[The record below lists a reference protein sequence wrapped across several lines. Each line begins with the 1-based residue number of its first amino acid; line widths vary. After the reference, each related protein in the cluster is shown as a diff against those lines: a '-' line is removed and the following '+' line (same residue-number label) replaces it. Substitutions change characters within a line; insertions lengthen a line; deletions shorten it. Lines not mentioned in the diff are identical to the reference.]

1 MNMRAAPFPPGSS
14 DRPATPPI
22 PASLVPI
29 TGAVCAVAFDEPGP
43 IRAGDRPRLSALLGG
58 AALTGRMISTSLP
71 LRSGGRRHVLLI
83 GRGAAAIEGRRLD
96 VALGSR
102 IAASIDPEWLQQPE
116 GDGASLIE
124 GLSEL
129 GHRRLLRMFLTT
141 GASMFGLGEQSA
153 FGAAATGFLAL
164 MGVRAAEFAG
174 LCPLGDTGVIA
185 SFRVPGTAE
194 RALVGE
200 LIALLPDRIRRI
212 AGFRQHVEQGERG
225 TYLHLFLPEGVPA
238 AAMVGLGDAP
248 LLLPAPTEFH
258 RPRPI
263 VSWLDRVGEG
273 ARSWTL
279 DLIAERAP
287 ADTGAAVLMREIRH
301 GSGAAPAASL
311 RHLSATEA
319 GVLIALDVSDPH
331 DLLAGLRIE
340 RGGGAVTLPFARDGW
355 RAARIADY
363 AALPRTHWLEDPVRA
378 RLVYRSGRLSTIHE
392 GALGAYDGG
401 LPAGFLP
408 GDASALAAA
417 RLDLARP
424 RPAPGIVEIGA
435 VPPAPGFALVCE
447 LGETLDLIRA
457 RAAMLFAEPGA
468 RGVELVYH
476 AAEGALAAAARAVM
490 IQTEAA
496 FGIGHR
502 LVTMPAGATATER
515 LLAALDTT
523 QAEAALLLGAE
534 VLPAGRGWL
543 AATRRSLGKGAGARL
558 AAGALLAADGAVIR
572 AGARRL
578 AGLPSSHLPAASLPA
593 EEIGP
598 DCLAL
603 NRGAIGMLAT
613 FTGSY
618 PNPAIV
624 LAETAARLGALG
636 AAPRAHPRI
645 RFVRYGGEAPAD
657 PLAEAVDQAALAPRF
672 RDKL

>member
-1 MNMRAAPFPPGSS
+1 MNMRAAPLRPASF
-14 DRPATPPI
+14 DRPATPPV

-29 TGAVCAVAFDEPGP
+29 TGVVCAVAFDEPGP
-43 IRAGDRPRLSALLGG
+43 IRAGDRPRLSALLAGEP
-58 AALTGRMISTSLP
+58 LTGPMISTSLP
-71 LRSGGRRHVLLI
+71 LRAGGRRHVLLI
-83 GRGAAAIEGRRLD
+83 GRGAAEIEGRRLD
-96 VALGSR
+96 VVLGSR
-102 IAASIDPEWLQQPE
+102 IAASIDPGWLQPPE

-174 LCPLGDTGVIA
+174 TCPLGDAGVIA
-185 SFRVPGTAE
+185 SFRVPGPAE

-200 LIALLPDRIRRI
+200 LITLLPDRIRRI

-225 TYLHLFLPEGVPA
+225 TFLHLFLPEGAPS

-248 LLLPAPTEFH
+248 LLLPAPTELY

-263 VSWLDRVGEG
+263 VSWLERAGGG
-273 ARSWTL
+273 ARIWAL
-279 DLIAERAP
+279 DLVAERAP
-287 ADTGAAVLMREIRH
+287 ADAGAAVLMREIRH
-301 GSGAAPAASL
+301 GSGALPAASL
-311 RHLSATEA
+311 RHVSATDA
-319 GVLIALDVSDPH
+319 GVLIALDLSDPH

-340 RGGGAVTLPFARDGW
+340 RGAAAVTLPFARDGW
-355 RAARIADY
+355 HAARIADY
-363 AALPRTHWLEDPVRA
+363 AALPRTHWLEDPMRA
-378 RLVYRSGRLSTIHE
+378 RLVFRSGRLTTIHE
-392 GALGAYDGG
+392 GPLAAYDGG
-401 LPAGFLP
+401 LPAGFQP
-408 GDASALAAA
+408 GDAPVLAAA
-417 RLDLARP
+417 RLDLVRP
-424 RPAPGIVEIGA
+424 RTAPRIEEIGA

-447 LGETLDLIRA
+447 VGETPDLIRA
-457 RAAMLFAEPGA
+457 RASMLFAEPGA
-468 RGVELVYH
+468 RGIELIYH
-476 AAEGALAAAARAVM
+476 AADGPLAEAARAVA

-496 FGIGHR
+496 LGIAHR
-502 LVTMPAGATATER
+502 LVTLPAGASATER
-515 LLAALDTT
+515 LLAALAATR
-523 QAEAALLLGAE
+523 AEAALLLGSG
-534 VLPAGRGWL
+534 VLPAGHGWL
-543 AATRRSLGKGAGARL
+543 AATRRSLGRGAKARL
-558 AAGALLAADGAVIR
+558 AMGALLSADGAVIR

-578 AGLPSSHLPAASLPA
+578 TGLPASSLPAASLPA
-593 EEIGP
+593 EEIGA

-603 NRGAIGMLAT
+603 NRRAIEMLAA

-645 RFVRYGGEAPAD
+645 RFVRYGGEAIAD
-657 PLAEAVDQAALAPRF
+657 PMADAVDQAALAPRF